1 MPWCEPCERFY
12 NPNTLTAQG
21 SCPECGEDVGP
32 AGVGAQAMAGQA
44 ATGRATK
51 TDRVPWH
58 FKLLVVAAGGYVGW
72 RIIQLLVRGV
82 EAIF

>member
-1 MPWCEPCERFY
+1 MPWCEPCDRFY

-21 SCPECGEDVGP
+21 SCPECGEDVGS
-32 AGVGAQAMAGQA
+32 GVGVA
-44 ATGRATK
+44 ARTAK
-51 TDRVPWH
+51 PDRVPWH

-72 RIIQLLVRGV
+72 RIVQLLVRGV